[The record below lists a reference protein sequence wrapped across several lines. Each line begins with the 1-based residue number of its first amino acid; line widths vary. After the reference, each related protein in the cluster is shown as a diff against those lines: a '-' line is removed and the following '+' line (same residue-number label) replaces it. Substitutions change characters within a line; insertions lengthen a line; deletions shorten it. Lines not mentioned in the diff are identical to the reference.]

1 MEIFL
6 GTIDPVIS
14 SVTEIGKENI
24 FLNQLKFEM
33 EEKVFFGPKVSA
45 VYTLFERVRS
55 GWPDIGQ
62 SLYGH
67 EVEVFQNVNIG
78 TRPIVSIIEGP
89 SNLAGQ
95 DLLCGQ
101 RKTRRDKNTVLV
113 RF

>member
-33 EEKVFFGPKVSA
+33 EEKVFFGPKMSV

-55 GWPDIGQ
+55 G
-62 SLYGH
+62 
-67 EVEVFQNVNIG
+67 
-78 TRPIVSIIEGP
+78 
-89 SNLAGQ
+89 
-95 DLLCGQ
+95 
-101 RKTRRDKNTVLV
+101 
-113 RF
+113 